1 MLLVQRQQLKRLE
14 KCAHQDDSS
23 LAMKS
28 ILVSIIAAVLLVGCA
43 TTVETKSA
51 TYMDVE
57 EKIGND
63 KVNTVSKKDSST
75 SNSNSVAVSS
85 SISYVDKDQKTG
97 KLHYKNTNGEATLKV
112 INSNGKVVFDGPV
125 NTKEQKST
133 VPTEAIKWLDKVNIK
148 VEEVNIKVKPPAV
161 N

>member
-1 MLLVQRQQLKRLE
+1 
-14 KCAHQDDSS
+14 
-23 LAMKS
+23 MKH
-28 ILVSIIAAVLLVGCA
+28 ILITTIVAVLLVGCA
-43 TTVETKSA
+43 TTVEPEPA
-51 TYMDVE
+51 TYMDVKGE
-57 EKIGND
+57 ENVGND

-75 SNSNSVAVSS
+75 SNSNSVAVSSSNSVAVSS

-112 INSNGKVVFDGPV
+112 INSDGKVVFDGPV
-125 NTKEQKST
+125 NTKEQKSK
-133 VPTEAIKWLDKVNIK
+133 VPTEAMKWLDKVNIK

>member
-1 MLLVQRQQLKRLE
+1 
-14 KCAHQDDSS
+14 
-23 LAMKS
+23 MKS
-28 ILVSIIAAVLLVGCA
+28 ILASIIAAVLLVGCA
-43 TTVETKSA
+43 TTVETESA

-57 EKIGND
+57 EKVGND

-85 SISYVDKDQKTG
+85 SNSVAVSSSISYEDKDQKTG

-125 NTKEQKST
+125 NTKEQKSK
-133 VPTEAIKWLDKVNIK
+133 VPTEAMKWLDKVNIK

>member
-1 MLLVQRQQLKRLE
+1 MKHLLI
-14 KCAHQDDSS
+14 AT
-23 LAMKS
+23 
-28 ILVSIIAAVLLVGCA
+28 IAAVLLVGCA
-43 TTVETKSA
+43 TTVETEPA
-51 TYMDVE
+51 TYMDVKGE
-57 EKIGND
+57 EKVGND
-63 KVNTVSKKDSST
+63 KVNKVSKKDSST

>member
-1 MLLVQRQQLKRLE
+1 MKDFLLSYSPCIMNSLLVLIVGGL
-14 KCAHQDDSS
+14 
-23 LAMKS
+23 
-28 ILVSIIAAVLLVGCA
+28 LLVGCA
-43 TTVETKSA
+43 TTVEPEPA
-51 TYMDVE
+51 TYMDVKGE
-57 EKIGND
+57 EKVGND

-112 INSNGKVVFDGPV
+112 INSDGKVVFDGPV
-125 NTKEQKST
+125 NTKDQKSK
-133 VPTEAIKWLDKVNIK
+133 VPVEAMKWLDKVNIK
-148 VEEVNIKVKPPAV
+148 VEEVNIKVKPPKV